1 MTCPQ
6 CGSEMTRKTRG
17 AVDVSQCTS
26 CAGIF
31 LARDALHDLAESEN
45 SWHDAKHGHHTQPL
59 PRISETMTAPPQ
71 AEAKPVSRSYI
82 DTLFV

>member
-17 AVDVSQCTS
+17 AVDLAQCTS

-31 LARDALHDLAESEN
+31 LGRGALHDLAESEN
-45 SWHDAKHGHHTQPL
+45 SWHEAKQGHHTQPL
-59 PRISETMTAPPQ
+59 PRISETMTAPPPHEGK
-71 AEAKPVSRSYI
+71 AVSRSYI
-82 DTLFV
+82 DTLFG